1 MLPYKKKQTYCAL
14 YIIYFSNIF
23 TLFSH
28 IPINMKNEDLV
39 CIAVEK
45 LNEDEW
51 IKKHLLVFH
60 QLTSKNQVCLYRNE
74 TQPKKKM
81 NNPYVWPTKT
91 HSFN

>member
-1 MLPYKKKQTYCAL
+1 
-14 YIIYFSNIF
+14 
-23 TLFSH
+23 
-28 IPINMKNEDLV
+28 MKNEDLV

-81 NNPYVWPTKT
+81 NNPYV
-91 HSFN
+91 